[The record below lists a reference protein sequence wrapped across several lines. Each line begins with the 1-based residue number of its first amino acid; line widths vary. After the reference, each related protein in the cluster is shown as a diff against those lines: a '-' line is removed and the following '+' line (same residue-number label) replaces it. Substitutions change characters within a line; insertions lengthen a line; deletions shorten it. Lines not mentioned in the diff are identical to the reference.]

1 MLNSDLPEKCLKLR
15 KYFGYSQENI
25 AHELGISPEAY
36 GKIERGK
43 TCINVERLCQ
53 LARVFSLAPWELLQF
68 SADELLLLLINR
80 RNFAPPPPARL
91 NASEIDPM

>member
-15 KYFGYSQENI
+15 KYLGFSQENI

-36 GKIERGK
+36 GKMERGK
-43 TCINVERLCQ
+43 TCINVDRLGQ
-53 LARVFSLAPWELLQF
+53 LARVFGIEPWELLQY

-80 RNFAPPPPARL
+80 RNFASPPRKRIR
-91 NASEIDPM
+91 N